1 MESMT
6 RKVAISFLLAGL
18 GLSAFIWPTFA
29 HHAFAGQYD
38 KDNPLSLTGI
48 VTKIEWMNP
57 HARFYIDVKDEKGN
71 VTNWNIE
78 LGPPLILR
86 RAGWTQNSLK
96 IGDQITVQGYRA
108 KDGSK
113 MANGSKVTLA
123 DGRQV
128 FAGSTADGSPTP

>member
-1 MESMT
+1 M
-6 RKVAISFLLAGL
+6 RRVAIGFLIAGL
-18 GLSAFIWPTFA
+18 GLSALAWSAVA
-29 HHAFAGQYD
+29 HHAFAGEYD
-38 KDNPLSLTGI
+38 KDNPLRLSGI

-57 HARFYIDVKDEKGN
+57 HARFYIDVKDGSGN

-78 LGPPLILR
+78 LGPPLTLR
-86 RAGWTQNSLK
+86 RAGWKQDSLK
-96 IGDQITVQGYRA
+96 IGDQVTVLGFRA

-128 FAGSTADGSPTP
+128 FAGSAAEGRPTQ